1 MFPPLCLVPRAQEEA
16 CKHRL
21 WLVVQYHTGHEDTH
35 TPAAPTPTE
44 GGETSRGWM
53 SWREQAWG
61 LPRGGPCHPEGGRD
75 GHTRASTAHSMTETP
90 TWGQR
95 LHSYSALH
103 RAPDSHI
110 RHSLLLPVLHLPHS
124 LSCQLYAKRYEM
136 TRPPSNVKP
145 RPPPLCGPFGWTSCR
160 WGAVHGQPRGHEGRP
175 QVRSLRTS
183 SSVSGALCLLS

>member
-1 MFPPLCLVPRAQEEA
+1 MFPPHCLVPRAQEEA
-16 CKHRL
+16 CQHKL

-90 TWGQR
+90 TWGQL
-95 LHSYSALH
+95 LHSYSAIH
-103 RAPDSHI
+103 RAPDHI
-110 RHSLLLPVLHLPHS
+110 FNTVYCHPVLHLPHS
-124 LSCQLYAKRYEM
+124 AQLPALWEEVRDDKTTIE
-136 TRPPSNVKP
+136 SE
-145 RPPPLCGPFGWTSCR
+145 TSS
-160 WGAVHGQPRGHEGRP
+160 PTSL
-175 QVRSLRTS
+175 RSLRLDRLQMGRCAPPATRT
-183 SSVSGALCLLS
+183 

>member
-1 MFPPLCLVPRAQEEA
+1 MFPPHCLVPRAQEEA
-16 CKHRL
+16 CQHKL

-61 LPRGGPCHPEGGRD
+61 LPRGGPCHPDGGRD
-75 GHTRASTAHSMTETP
+75 GHTRASTAHSMTEMP

-110 RHSLLLPVLHLPHS
+110 QHSLLLPSFTLTSFPQLPALCEEVRDDKTTIKCETSTPTS
-124 LSCQLYAKRYEM
+124 L
-136 TRPPSNVKP
+136 
-145 RPPPLCGPFGWTSCR
+145 
-160 WGAVHGQPRGHEGRP
+160 
-175 QVRSLRTS
+175 RSLR
-183 SSVSGALCLLS
+183 LDQL